1 MHRPP
6 AIVDARRLRHAWQ
19 KATELLIEAAENGG
33 DIEAATRATFVELF
47 LQGDLTLD

>member
-1 MHRPP
+1 MHHPP

-19 KATELLIEAAENGG
+19 KAAKLLIEAAENGG
-33 DIEAATRATFVELF
+33 EAATRATFVALF